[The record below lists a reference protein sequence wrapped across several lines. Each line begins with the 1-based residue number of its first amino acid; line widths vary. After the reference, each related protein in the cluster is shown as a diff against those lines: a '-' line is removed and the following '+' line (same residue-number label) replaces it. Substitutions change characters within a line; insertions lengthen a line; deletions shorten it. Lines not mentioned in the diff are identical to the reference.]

1 MHFGRNTYEFLAF
14 LQLMQCNFWYFGC
27 CPQASGGDTPMLPW
41 GWQRT
46 FLALSPARPRVG
58 AADDEG
64 RCNHERAF
72 ERVEIKL
79 VHSHSSGKDLI
90 L

>member
-1 MHFGRNTYEFLAF
+1 
-14 LQLMQCNFWYFGC
+14 
-27 CPQASGGDTPMLPW
+27 MLPW